1 MFRRPLVL
9 LPVLIAG
16 LALPVAPALA
26 GEDDDS
32 SSPALHKVRD
42 CVTNSRLKVTV
53 SGDEI
58 DSVAFSISGKLR
70 DTATQPTGNGTFV
83 LSMRCSRLA
92 VGAHKGRAVVTDTSG
107 DTVTRRFTITRAA
120 RFSSP
125 RFTG

>member
-16 LALPVAPALA
+16 LALSVAPALA

-32 SSPALHKVRD
+32 SPTLHRVRD
-42 CVTNSRLKVTV
+42 CVTHSRLKVTV

-70 DTATQPTGNGTFV
+70 NTATQPTGNGTFV
-83 LSMRCSRLA
+83 LSMRCKRLA

-107 DTVTRRFTITRAA
+107 DTTTRRFTITRAA

>member
-26 GEDDDS
+26 GEDEG
-32 SSPALHKVRD
+32 SSPTLHQVRN
-42 CVTNSRLKVTV
+42 CVSNSRLKVTV

-58 DSVAFSISGKLR
+58 DSVAFYISGKLR
-70 DTATQPTGNGTFV
+70 KTATQPTRNGTYV

-92 VGAHKGRAVVTDTSG
+92 AGTHKGRAVVTDTSG
-107 DTVTRRFTITRAA
+107 DTITRRFTITRAA
-120 RFSSP
+120 QFSSP

>member
-1 MFRRPLVL
+1 VFRRPLVL

-26 GEDDDS
+26 GEDEG
-32 SSPALHKVRD
+32 SSPTLHQVRN
-42 CVTNSRLKVTV
+42 CVSNSRLKVTV

-58 DSVAFSISGKLR
+58 DSVAFYISGKLR
-70 DTATQPTGNGTFV
+70 KTATQPTRNGTYV

-92 VGAHKGRAVVTDTSG
+92 VGTHKGRAVVTDTSG
-107 DTVTRRFTITRAA
+107 DTTTRRFTITRAA
-120 RFSSP
+120 QFSSP

>member
-1 MFRRPLVL
+1 VFRRALVL

-26 GEDDDS
+26 GEDEDS
-32 SSPALHKVRD
+32 SPTLHNVRD
-42 CVTNSRLKVTV
+42 CVSDSRLKVTV

-70 DTATQPTGNGTFV
+70 KTATQPASNGTFV
-83 LSMRCSRLA
+83 LSMRCSRLT
-92 VGAHKGRAVVTDTSG
+92 VGIHKGRAVVTDTSG
-107 DTVTRRFTITRAA
+107 DTTTRRFTITRAA
-120 RFSSP
+120 QFSSP